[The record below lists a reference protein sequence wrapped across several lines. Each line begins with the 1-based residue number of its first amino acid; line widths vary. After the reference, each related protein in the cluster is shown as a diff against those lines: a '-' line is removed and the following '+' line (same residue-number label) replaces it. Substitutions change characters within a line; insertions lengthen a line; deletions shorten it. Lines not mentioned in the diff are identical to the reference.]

1 MRQSKGWR
9 SAIWLVAGFAGQAA
23 QATLEPAVPRAA
35 QAVAERV
42 LTLAENDQR
51 PFAIVDKQ
59 AAMLMVY
66 HSDGRLAGATPVLLG
81 RDQGDHTVPG
91 VGSRTQGGQ
100 LQAGD
105 RTTPAGR
112 FDSEPGHNLAG
123 EALVWIDYASALAI
137 HRLRS
142 GPSEQSRAQ
151 RLASPHPKD
160 RRVSAGC
167 VVVPVVFYETVVQPL
182 LGRRRGVVVV
192 MAEEGVQEDL

>member
-1 MRQSKGWR
+1 MWQSKGWR
-9 SAIWLVAGFAGQAA
+9 SAIWLVAVFLGQGA
-23 QATLEPAVPRAA
+23 QARLEPAVPQAA

-42 LTLAENDQR
+42 LALAENNQR

-81 RDQGDHTVPG
+81 RDPGDHTAPG
-91 VGSRTQGGQ
+91 VGSRTQEGQ

-112 FDSEPGHNLAG
+112 FESEPGHNLAG
-123 EALVWIDYASALAI
+123 EALVWIDYASAFAI

-142 GPSEQSRAQ
+142 GPSEQGRAQ
-151 RLASPHPKD
+151 RLASPRPQD
-160 RRVSAGC
+160 CRVSAGC
-167 VVVPVVFYETVVQPL
+167 VVVPVVFYDTVVQPL
-182 LGRRRGVVVV
+182 LSRRRGVVVV
-192 MAEEGVQEDL
+192 MTEEGPQQDL

>member
-1 MRQSKGWR
+1 MRQSKLRR
-9 SAIWLVAGFAGQAA
+9 SAIWLVVGFVAQGA
-23 QATLEPAVPRAA
+23 QATLEPAVPQAA

-42 LTLAENDQR
+42 LALAETDKR
-51 PFAIVDKQ
+51 PLASVDKQ

-66 HSDGRLAGATPVLLG
+66 HSDGRLAGASPVLLG
-81 RDQGDHTVPG
+81 LDQGDHTAPG
-91 VGSRTQGGQ
+91 VGSRAQVAQ

-112 FDSEPGHNLAG
+112 FESEPGRNLAG
-123 EALVWIDYASALAI
+123 EALVWIDCASALAL

-142 GPSEQSRAQ
+142 SPSEQGRAQ
-151 RLASPHPKD
+151 RLASPGPRD

-167 VVVPVVFYETVVQPL
+167 VVVPVVLCETVVQPL

-192 MAEEGVQEDL
+192 MAEEGPQQDL

>member
-1 MRQSKGWR
+1 MF
-9 SAIWLVAGFAGQAA
+9 VGQAA
-23 QATLEPAVPRAA
+23 QATAVYAVPQAA
-35 QAVAERV
+35 QTVAIAERV
-42 LTLAENDQR
+42 LALAANHKR

-81 RDQGDHTVPG
+81 RDPGDHTVPG
-91 VGSRTQGGQ
+91 VGSRTQSAQ

-112 FDSEPGHNLAG
+112 FESEPGRNLAG
-123 EALVWIDYASALAI
+123 EALIWIDYASALAI

-142 GPSEQSRAQ
+142 GPSEQGRAQ
-151 RLASPHPKD
+151 RLSSPRQQD

-167 VVVPVVFYETVVQPL
+167 VVVPVVFYDTVVQPL
-182 LGRRRGVVVV
+182 LGYGRSVVVV
-192 MAEEGVQEDL
+192 MPEAGPQQDL